1 MLSIA
6 KDKNSQRQAYRERM
20 TTARSGATGPM
31 TARQLAE
38 LPDDGWRHDLIDGE
52 LQTMAPAGDRHGL
65 VAVNITYFVVDHVRR
80 NSLGRCHIA
89 ETGFVLRR
97 DPDTVRAPD
106 LAFTRTERL
115 PESPGSS
122 FSEIVPDLVVEVV
135 SPSDRA
141 SEVTKKA
148 LVWLRAG
155 VRLVWVIDP
164 EAEVVTLHRDGN
176 VIGLL
181 TDTDAVLSGEDVLP
195 GFEARLGEIF
205 A

>member
-1 MLSIA
+1 
-6 KDKNSQRQAYRERM
+6 M
-20 TTARSGATGPM
+20 TTAHSGATGPM

-38 LPDDGWRHDLIDGE
+38 LPEDGWRHELIDGE
-52 LQTMAPAGDRHGL
+52 LQTMAPAGEQHGQ
-65 VAVNITYFVVDHVRR
+65 VAVTITYLVVDHVRR
-80 NSLGRCHIA
+80 NSLGRCYIA

-115 PESPGSS
+115 PVQPNKS
-122 FSEIVPDLVVEVV
+122 FSDIVPDLVVEVV

-164 EAEVVTLHRDGN
+164 EAEVVTVHRDGN

-181 TDTDAVLSGEDVLP
+181 TDADAVLSGEDVLP
-195 GFEARLGEIF
+195 GFEVRLADIL